1 MPPSSRRLLLPLLVV
16 SLAAVLLLSLSL
28 SVSSSSAAAASA
40 SAAAAAFGLSAGTGH
55 LYQRHRPRASIHRR
69 RRRPSSP
76 ASLWRGGSSSSSSAF
91 GLTATTTRLFFAATS
106 SSNNNSKAN
115 EPISFRTIPLSKD
128 ETSKRSVFKLAVDLP
143 RGVAESSNN
152 PSGGGGGGPRLQALL
167 VAEPVLS
174 GPSELVEIRYRVP
187 FELSVEP
194 IHNLALCT
202 QDGPSPTASERRGDV
217 LRYAS
222 QWTLGL
228 PRQVG
233 IAASAAAFGGALSW
247 QSSMFDVMRAVRW
260 EQLVQALLSNTVD
273 RTYEVVL
280 VFERP
285 VLLSDGD

>member
-1 MPPSSRRLLLPLLVV
+1 LP
-16 SLAAVLLLSLSL
+16 
-28 SVSSSSAAAASA
+28 
-40 SAAAAAFGLSAGTGH
+40 T
-55 LYQRHRPRASIHRR
+55 
-69 RRRPSSP
+69 
-76 ASLWRGGSSSSSSAF
+76 
-91 GLTATTTRLFFAATS
+91 TATTTQLFFAATS
-106 SSNNNSKAN
+106 SSSSNSNSKAN
-115 EPISFRTIPLSKD
+115 EPISFRAIPLSKD
-128 ETSKRSVFKLAVDLP
+128 ETSKRSVFKVAVDLP
-143 RGVAESSNN
+143 RGAAESSNN
-152 PSGGGGGGPRLQALL
+152 QGGGDKGGGPQLQALL

-174 GPSELVEIRYRVP
+174 GPSQLVEIRYRVP

-194 IHNLALCT
+194 VNNLALCT

-247 QSSMFDVMRAVRW
+247 QSSMFDVMRAVQW

-273 RTYEVVL
+273 RTEEVVL

-285 VLLSDGD
+285 VVLSDGD